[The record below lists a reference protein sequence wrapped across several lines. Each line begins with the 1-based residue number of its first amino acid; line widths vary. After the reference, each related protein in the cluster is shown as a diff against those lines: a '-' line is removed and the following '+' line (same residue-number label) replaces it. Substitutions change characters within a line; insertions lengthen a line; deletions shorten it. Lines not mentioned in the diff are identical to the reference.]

1 MGCVALRLRF
11 GSAIPLGCALAM
23 LWATPALAD
32 SDLKL
37 FSADNFEL
45 TGEVRI
51 VMADGEKS
59 WVRGGFGK
67 LRSSGDGNDV
77 RLRPH
82 RPAKSQ

>member
-23 LWATPALAD
+23 LWATPAFAD

-37 FSADNFEL
+37 FSADNFDL

-51 VMADGEKS
+51 GCE
-59 WVRGGFGK
+59 
-67 LRSSGDGNDV
+67 
-77 RLRPH
+77 
-82 RPAKSQ
+82 